1 MDKRQSYLSQGYRV
15 KIKDQKD
22 KSVYITNKTFF
33 DKESI
38 QSNINNPC
46 DNNSNFFV
54 PKDNFIK
61 VNTFKKTNNELSPFN
76 KKRISKKMNVNVP
89 STNNTKEKE
98 SKFFQFRRSKD
109 APKIRHK
116 SINYTNEK
124 KMFRNS
130 FFNKNNLLPKAK
142 NSSEFINDSS
152 NQILFNNKNLL
163 ISINNNYNKTHKY
176 KFDDNCSK
184 IGPINNTYLVNTT
197 KNLNNYDNIG
207 NEVNNPL
214 NKLILLMKNKLKA
227 DFSEV
232 KEDLFYRK
240 KTKYLEYF
248 KSLFIC
254 YKKSEN
260 KIGLINDFRI
270 KLLSEEH
277 LYRNHINLYL
287 IQKIF
292 QIDEAYNLDA
302 KELYIN
308 L

>member
-1 MDKRQSYLSQGYRV
+1 ML
-15 KIKDQKD
+15 
-22 KSVYITNKTFF
+22 
-33 DKESI
+33 
-38 QSNINNPC
+38 
-46 DNNSNFFV
+46 
-54 PKDNFIK
+54 
-61 VNTFKKTNNELSPFN
+61 
-76 KKRISKKMNVNVP
+76 
-89 STNNTKEKE
+89 
-98 SKFFQFRRSKD
+98 
-109 APKIRHK
+109 
-116 SINYTNEK
+116 
-124 KMFRNS
+124 RNS
-130 FFNKNNLLPKAK
+130 FFNKNHLVPQAK
-142 NSSEFINDSS
+142 NSSEIINDSS
-152 NQILFNNKNLL
+152 NQILVNNKNLL
-163 ISINNNYNKTHKY
+163 ISINNNYNKTLKY

-184 IGPINNTYLVNTT
+184 IGPLNNTYLVNST
-197 KNLNNYDNIG
+197 KNLNNYANIG

-214 NKLILLMKNKLKA
+214 NKLILLIKNKLKA

-232 KEDLFYRK
+232 KEDLLYHK

-292 QIDEAYNLDA
+292 QIDEAYNLDF